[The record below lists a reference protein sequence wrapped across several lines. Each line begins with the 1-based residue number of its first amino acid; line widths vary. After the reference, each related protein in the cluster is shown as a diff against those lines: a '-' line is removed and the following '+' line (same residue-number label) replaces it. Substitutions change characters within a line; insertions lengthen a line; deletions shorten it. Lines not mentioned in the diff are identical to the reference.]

1 MNQTMYMRRLAAKVK
16 TNFNMFDLPCS
27 DEGKGDDR
35 LNWTSYLV
43 DAVLKQSVKNVVK
56 DFWALR

>member
-16 TNFNMFDLPCS
+16 TNFNMFDLLCS
-27 DEGKGDDR
+27 EEKSDDR

-43 DAVLKQSVKNVVK
+43 EAVLKQSVKNVVQ
-56 DFWALR
+56 DFWALQ

>member
-27 DEGKGDDR
+27 EEKGDDR

-43 DAVLKQSVKNVVK
+43 EAVLKQSVKNVVK
-56 DFWALR
+56 DFWALL